1 MCAVE
6 DRDFEAKAS
15 ALEAKVEA
23 KATKLSLT
31 MA

>member
-1 MCAVE
+1 MCIVV
-6 DRDFEAKAS
+6 DGDFEVMAS

-23 KATKLSLT
+23 KATKLTLT